1 VTHFKPREAEII
13 MQQIEARLPQRRIG
27 MLEQN
32 QVFEF

>member
-1 VTHFKPREAEII
+1 VTHFKPREAELI
-13 MQQIEARLPQRRIG
+13 MQQIVTQVPQRRPW